1 MSDGPEQRDRPKYT
15 VYRSRPR
22 FLGGRGAN
30 GDGLDL
36 PRPERGPKRVRT
48 GDRRPPTVGRVV
60 KWALLALVAWVAV
73 SGVLFLVS
81 AYIQQSQVAGAAQ
94 TALDGGP
101 YPLVGATTTLVI
113 GTDERPKNSKEPGA
127 GSGPNRS
134 DTLMLVRTRPLGTTT
149 KLSIPRD
156 TVVDIPGHGRAKINA
171 AYAIGGPALT
181 ITTVK
186 QYLGIDIN
194 HTAEVNFA
202 NFVSFIDALGGV
214 DYTGGCVVSKINGG
228 YSNGGIT
235 LRLRSGTH
243 HLTGKQALALA
254 RTRHNLCNPREDD
267 RARAR
272 RQQKIMSA
280 IKARLKSWH
289 TFVRLPW
296 VAWSAPKTIRTDMGG
311 FSLLGMAGALS
322 LSNDTGTRILKPS
335 SAVTLPDG
343 GAGLVVS
350 QQEKQAEVRRFL
362 NGG

>member
-1 MSDGPEQRDRPKYT
+1 MSDGQKQRDRPKYT

-22 FLGGRGAN
+22 FLGGRR
-30 GDGLDL
+30 DGREELDL
-36 PRPERGPKRVRT
+36 PRPERGPKPVRT
-48 GDRRPPTVGRVV
+48 RRRPITVGRVV
-60 KWALLALVAWVAV
+60 KWLLLALVTWVGV
-73 SGVLFLVS
+73 SGVLFLIS
-81 AYIQQSQVAGAAQ
+81 AYIQQSQVSDAAQ

-101 YPLVGATTTLVI
+101 YPLFGANTTLVI

-127 GSGPNRS
+127 GTGPSRS
-134 DTLMLVRTRPLGTTT
+134 DTLMLVRSRPLGTTT

-181 ITTVK
+181 ISTVK
-186 QYLGIDIN
+186 QYLGIEVN

-202 NFVSFIDALGGV
+202 NFVDFIDALGGV
-214 DYTGGCVVSKINGG
+214 DYTGSCVVSRINGG
-228 YSNGGIT
+228 YRNGGVT
-235 LRLRSGTH
+235 LRLRRGTH
-243 HLTGKQALALA
+243 HLNGKEALALA

-272 RQQKIMSA
+272 RQQKIMAA
-280 IKARLKSWH
+280 IKDRLKSWH

-311 FSLLGMAGALS
+311 FSLLGMAGALATS
-322 LSNDTGTRILKPS
+322 DDSGTRVLKPS
-335 SAVTLPDG
+335 GVVTLPDG

-350 QQEKQAEVRRFL
+350 EAEKQREVRRFL
-362 NGG
+362 DGG